1 MKIYEG
7 GSDKDELIYDY
18 AISALTLVKSYGNQI
33 FISFTTDGKGVDK
46 GFTAKFTFG
55 NLILYIIS
63 EIEYLLYISIFSSCL
78 R

>member
-46 GFTAKFTFG
+46 GFTMKFTFG
-55 NLILYIIS
+55 NRITKSYLIVYII
-63 EIEYLLYISIFSSCL
+63 F
-78 R
+78 

>member
-1 MKIYEG
+1 MKIYDG
-7 GSDKDELIYDY
+7 GSDKDELIYVHENSGPSL
-18 AISALTLVKSYGNQI
+18 IKSDRNQI

-63 EIEYLLYISIFSSCL
+63 ETEYLL
-78 R
+78 